1 MAYRWLSTVY
11 RLFKTCRNLK
21 NSVLFLDYK
30 QTNVA
35 VKNLKIKV
43 FILVGITVDK
53 LSRKIL
59 VCVPIDE
66 KQES

>member
-1 MAYRWLSTVY
+1 MSQSERFCIT
-11 RLFKTCRNLK
+11 
-21 NSVLFLDYK
+21 LDYK
-30 QTNVA
+30 KTNVA
-35 VKNLKIKV
+35 VKNLKIRV

>member
-1 MAYRWLSTVY
+1 MSCL
-11 RLFKTCRNLK
+11 NLK
-21 NSVLFLDYK
+21 NFVLFAGYK
-30 QTNVA
+30 ETNVA
-35 VKNLKIKV
+35 VKNLKIRA
-43 FILVGITVDK
+43 FILVSIIVDK

>member
-1 MAYRWLSTVY
+1 MSQSERCCYLG
-11 RLFKTCRNLK
+11 LK
-21 NSVLFLDYK
+21 CEI
-30 QTNVA
+30 NVA

>member
-1 MAYRWLSTVY
+1 
-11 RLFKTCRNLK
+11 
-21 NSVLFLDYK
+21 LFLDYK

>member
-1 MAYRWLSTVY
+1 MS
-11 RLFKTCRNLK
+11 CRNLK
-21 NSVLFLDYK
+21 DSVLCLSYEE
-30 QTNVA
+30 TNVA
-35 VKNLKIKV
+35 VKNLKIRA
-43 FILVGITVDK
+43 FILVSIIVDK